1 MSEVLLR
8 RRALL
13 AKLGIS
19 SATLHR
25 KIVAGE
31 IARPLVL
38 GQNMRCWRESTIDS
52 YIDSLRNDAP
62 VKPVAEGAKRGRK
75 PKSMGVSND

>member
-13 AKLGIS
+13 EKLGIS

-31 IARPLVL
+31 IERPLVL
-38 GQNMRCWRESTIDS
+38 GPNMRCWRESSIDA
-52 YIDSLRNDAP
+52 YISSLRSDVP
-62 VKPVAEGAKRGRK
+62 VKPVAPGAKRGRRK
-75 PKSMGVSND
+75 NVGEVK